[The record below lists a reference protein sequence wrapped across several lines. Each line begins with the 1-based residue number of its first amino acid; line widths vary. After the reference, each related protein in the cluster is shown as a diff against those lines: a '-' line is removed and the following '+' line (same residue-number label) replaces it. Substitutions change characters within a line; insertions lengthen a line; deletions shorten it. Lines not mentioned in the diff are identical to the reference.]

1 MTLPP
6 HPLTNFEIQEYYQNE
21 PRFNGVFSSDN
32 LPNSI
37 KKKKNGSSVINLD
50 EYHNIGTHWEA
61 LYVQSTSVYDTYV
74 NNKIVTYFD
83 SFGVEHIPKEI
94 MNFISRKKIII
105 NIYRIQ
111 AYDSIMCGYFCIGFI
126 NFMFNGK
133 SLTDYTNLFSPND
146 FNKNDNIILK
156 YFGLYDVK

>member
-1 MTLPP
+1 MTFTP

-21 PRFNGVFSSDN
+21 PRFDGVLSRDN

-37 KKKKNGSSVINLD
+37 RPKGLGSAVKNGAYVINLD
-50 EYHNIGTHWEA
+50 EHHDIGTHWIA
-61 LYVQSTSVYDTYV
+61 LYL
-74 NNKIVTYFD
+74 NNKIAIYFD

-94 MNFISRKKIII
+94 MKYISRKKIIT

-146 FNKNDNIILK
+146 FNENDDIILN